1 MSAPA
6 GYSGAKIEIVER
18 DIKTDQTTT
27 FVERAIKKLPSL
39 KKVGIFM
46 QDKDDGDLTQLTK
59 SQLQKNGASFVE
71 MKDFVDTANTTKTS
85 SELINLKTAS
95 DFAEWTFKKII
106 GEVETIL
113 ENDKVTKH
121 SSIQKKIEGS
131 LDDDTEMASFLKTH
145 PGLNTSFLEYPIP
158 VLIQSGSNFALNKF

>member
-18 DIKTDQTTT
+18 DIKLDQTASYI
-27 FVERAIKKLPSL
+27 ERTLKMLPAL
-39 KKVGIFM
+39 KRVGIFQ
-46 QDKDDGDLTQLTK
+46 QDKDDGDLTQATK
-59 SQLQKNGASFVE
+59 TQLVKSGASFVE
-71 MKDFVDTANTTKTS
+71 MKDFVDTANTTKTA
-85 SELINLKTAS
+85 SELKNLKTAS
-95 DFAEWTFKKII
+95 EFAEWTFKKVID
-106 GEVETIL
+106 EVESIL

-121 SSIQKKIEGS
+121 AAIQKKIESG
-131 LDDDTEMASFLKTH
+131 LDDDKEMASFLKTH